1 MTGVS
6 PYEALFGRMWE
17 PSRGSLLK
25 WKDSEGKSDVNVDD
39 IDDKDLAKEYVR
51 TLKNHVSRVHDVM
64 RKANA
69 EATLKRDK
77 KLAPAVDAFNK
88 QVEERLLS
96 GVEIRRTDSSDPAK
110 TKLVY
115 LPGSYVLVKPRT
127 KVAHKFSSRLLGPW
141 LVTKH
146 DLETET
152 LTLPSLA
159 DGKTRKIA
167 SDAVVPFDDSNATLD
182 DMKDMA
188 VMDDE
193 EYVIEEVIGHVRNA
207 RGRFKEK
214 DRYAF
219 KVKWLGYEE
228 TTMEPWGNLAGS
240 GPFIE
245 YCKSDPNLKKVFID
259 GDKSRS
265 NRGRRRKQKDYNR
278 ESSDSDDSE
287 YIP

>member
-1 MTGVS
+1 TEYVNGVIRELYLRLGVTQHKVLAARPQANGLVERANQEVIRHIRIAVSMLGYKEDWERAIPMAQYVINTTVNRMTGVS

-152 LTLPSLA
+152 LTLTSLA

-188 VMDDE
+188 VM
-193 EYVIEEVIGHVRNA
+193 
-207 RGRFKEK
+207 
-214 DRYAF
+214 
-219 KVKWLGYEE
+219 
-228 TTMEPWGNLAGS
+228 
-240 GPFIE
+240 
-245 YCKSDPNLKKVFID
+245 
-259 GDKSRS
+259 
-265 NRGRRRKQKDYNR
+265 
-278 ESSDSDDSE
+278 
-287 YIP
+287 